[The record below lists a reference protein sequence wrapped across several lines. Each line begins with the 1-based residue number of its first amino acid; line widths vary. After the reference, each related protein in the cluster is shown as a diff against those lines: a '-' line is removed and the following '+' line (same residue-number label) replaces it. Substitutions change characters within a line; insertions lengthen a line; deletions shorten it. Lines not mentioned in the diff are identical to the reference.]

1 MGSQK
6 SKFFYWQRILR
17 REAFENSQNSS
28 LLATVGTQQEPA
40 PATQRVVSFTEIK
53 LPSSTQSTVP
63 VFHSDLVIRKGSL
76 ILELSTCNTLNGS
89 SYINKC
95 DKDEN
100 KTESIEIPETYIS
113 KLLYFD
119 NKLYAFGTTNTENDI
134 MLSYLYVY
142 DDKLNLQEKIDI
154 SKCGAEQY
162 KAIEYNGDIFLQV

>member
-1 MGSQK
+1 M
-6 SKFFYWQRILR
+6 
-17 REAFENSQNSS
+17 
-28 LLATVGTQQEPA
+28 
-40 PATQRVVSFTEIK
+40 
-53 LPSSTQSTVP
+53 
-63 VFHSDLVIRKGSL
+63 IRKGSL